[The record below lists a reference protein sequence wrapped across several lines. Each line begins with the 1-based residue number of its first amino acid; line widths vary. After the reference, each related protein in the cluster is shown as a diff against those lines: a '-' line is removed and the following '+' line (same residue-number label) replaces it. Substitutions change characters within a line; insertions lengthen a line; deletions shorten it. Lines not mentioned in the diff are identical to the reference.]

1 MRRVLEH
8 IDRHLNDGPT
18 VAELSAV
25 AAWSKYHF
33 HRQFAGLFGIGVYKY
48 VQLSRLKRAS
58 YQLAFRANSPTL
70 EVALANGYETPEA
83 FARAFRKVVG
93 QTPTEFRRAPH
104 WQPWHAA
111 YQPLALLRSTHM
123 KTEYRPDQVQIV
135 DFKPTQVAALEHR
148 GDPRQIGGSIRK
160 FIAWR
165 QENRLPPRSS
175 ATFNVVYDDEAAVAP
190 HEFRFDLC
198 AATTREVTDNP
209 YGVVSKTIPGGRC
222 AVLRHVGSDDT
233 LRDTVTYLYAEWLP
247 ASGQEPRDFPLFFER
262 VEFYPDVPEHE
273 AITDVYLPLK

>member
-8 IDRHLNDGPT
+8 IERHLADGPT

-25 AAWSKYHF
+25 AAFSKFHF
-33 HRQFAGLFGIGVYKY
+33 HRQFAGLFGLGVYKY
-48 VQLSRLKRAS
+48 VQLCRLKRAS
-58 YQLAFRANSPTL
+58 YQLAFRRSSPTL
-70 EVALANGYETPEA
+70 EIALANGYETPEA
-83 FARAFRKVVG
+83 FARAFRKVLG
-93 QTPTEFRRAPH
+93 QTPTQFRRAPQ

-111 YQPLALLRSTHM
+111 YQRLAELRSTHM
-123 KTEYRPDQVQIV
+123 KTEYQPDQVQIV
-135 DFKPTQVAALEHR
+135 DFKATKVAALEHR
-148 GDPRQIGGSIRK
+148 GDPRLIGGSIRK

-190 HEFRFDLC
+190 HEFRVDLC
-198 AATTREVTDNP
+198 AATSREVARNP
-209 YGVVSKTIPGGRC
+209 YGVVGKTIPGGRC

-233 LRDTVTYLYAEWLP
+233 LRDTVLYLYAEWLP
-247 ASGQEPRDFPLFFER
+247 ASGEEPRDFPLFFER